1 MADNEYAGSAMYLAW
16 IHPGGTTTLQTE
28 FRNFSWQPTLN
39 FIDATAGADTY
50 ERLLPSFGVG
60 SDIPLEMLAQTGG
73 TALAV
78 ALARQTKGTL
88 LYGPAGTANN
98 EIAYQI
104 PAYAQ
109 GPQWTQPFND
119 VVQMNCNFRQFA
131 AESTGKWTSG
141 AYAAF

>member
-88 LYGPAGTANN
+88 LYGPAGTANY
-98 EIAYQI
+98 EIAHQI
-104 PAYAQ
+104 PASAH
-109 GPQWTQPFND
+109 GPSRTPH
-119 VVQMNCNFRQFA
+119 
-131 AESTGKWTSG
+131 E
-141 AYAAF
+141 